1 MLCAFMT
8 FRFLMVLLQ
17 PQVPNMK
24 KKKIYIYIYIMIIS
38 SITKLVRLVEIEEF
52 NHTN

>member
-8 FRFLMVLLQ
+8 FRLLMVLLQ
-17 PQVPNMK
+17 PQMPNMK
-24 KKKIYIYIYIMIIS
+24 KYIYVMIIS
-38 SITKLVRLVEIEEF
+38 SITKSVRLVEIEEF